1 MLSFDFYL
9 KTGTGVF
16 YTMKRSIIAS
26 VISLGLISGYASAGE
41 ATTGSVEFIGSVT
54 ASTCNVDAVPDGG
67 GFNTKS
73 SINLGSVGVGQLG
86 APKMFSIKATNP
98 AEDGCVALSKMNSAT
113 IRMSSGA
120 FTSAGLGITS
130 GSARDA
136 FVKLDSTNAKNNVS
150 VTSATKDQGVKFE
163 ASKLITDGFQFKAAL
178 QGGQN
183 KGDFRTAT
191 NFTIDY
197 Q

>member
-1 MLSFDFYL
+1 
-9 KTGTGVF
+9 
-16 YTMKRSIIAS
+16 MKKSIIAS
-26 VISLGLISGYASAGE
+26 IISLGLISGYASANN

-54 ASTCNVDAVPDGG
+54 ASTCNVDAVPTDG
-67 GFNTKS
+67 GFNAKS
-73 SINLGSVGVGQLG
+73 SINLGSVKVGETG

-120 FTSAGLGITS
+120 FTKAGLGITS
-130 GSARDA
+130 GSAKDA
-136 FVKLDSTNAKNNVS
+136 YVKLDSSNAKNNVS
-150 VTSATKDQGVKFE
+150 VTSATKDQGVKFD
-163 ASKLITDGFQFKAAL
+163 ASKLITDGFQFKATL
-178 QGGQN
+178 QGGKE